1 MFVITIISLDQT
13 QHGKFGTLDKAFI
26 FIGKLKPTP
35 VMKWGVYCL
44 QDVNLFELLE
54 EETVQ

>member
-1 MFVITIISLDQT
+1 MFVVTCINLDYP
-13 QHGKFGTLDKAFI
+13 QHGEFGTLDKAFI
-26 FIGKLKPTP
+26 FIVKLKPT

-44 QDVNLFELLE
+44 EDVNLFEFLE